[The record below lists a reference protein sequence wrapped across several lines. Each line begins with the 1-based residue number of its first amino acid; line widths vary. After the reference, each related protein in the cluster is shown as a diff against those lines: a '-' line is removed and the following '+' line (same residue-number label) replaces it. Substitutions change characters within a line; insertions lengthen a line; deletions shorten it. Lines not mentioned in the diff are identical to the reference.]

1 MARKKILL
9 VDDSSTVL
17 MMEKMLLA
25 GCGYDIVVARDGEEG
40 VAKAASELPDL
51 ILLDL
56 IMPKVDGVEACRRIR
71 ARPET
76 SAIPIIM
83 VTTRSEPGM
92 VEVSYKT
99 GCNDYINKPI
109 NNSELLA
116 KVRSFLEA

>member
-1 MARKKILL
+1 MPPKKILL

-40 VAKAASELPDL
+40 VQKATSELPDL

-71 ARPET
+71 AQPST

-83 VTTRSEPGM
+83 VTTRSEAEV
-92 VEVSYKT
+92 VENSYKT

-116 KVRSFLEA
+116 KVRSFLGA